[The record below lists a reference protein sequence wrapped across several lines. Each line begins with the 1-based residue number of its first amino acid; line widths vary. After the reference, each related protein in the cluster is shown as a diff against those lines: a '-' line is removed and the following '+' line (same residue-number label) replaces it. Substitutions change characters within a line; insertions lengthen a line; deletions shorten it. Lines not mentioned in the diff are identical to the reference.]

1 MTKPNLNLFPA
12 TLRRPAP
19 RVTRTRRRGSALVLA
34 IVTIVMMVMLGAAYL
49 QMARIDRRTAAA
61 VDTRAN
67 ADEASIL
74 RYIGNLLQ
82 GDVPAKL
89 DGVTE
94 FYDYP
99 WTATQ
104 PGGADPLTSNAQYT
118 LNERRNNGLWLVEDR
133 FAPTVVPGPVPDFD
147 EGDLPAR
154 EPRAGG
160 AVGDATLPTSH
171 YYAEGN
177 HGDDP
182 WLASSEPYDLAYPT
196 VALRGYWPHL
206 TNLMGVWLDLGNFVN
221 DPVSGTGNYPLQ
233 YLSTADNNPDSG
245 NVDVLPAV
253 RTTNPSVDPFKFA
266 DADGDGIYDS
276 RWTWA
281 PLPSDGGLAYVMAVR
296 IIDNSAL
303 IDLNTWSYSRAD
315 DLANEPSRWLWPGE
329 LDLDSAL
336 AMVRANAG
344 AGTLDAPAM
353 LDARNLTATSGG
365 GTRTFYDRM
374 YNWLD
379 ASAVW
384 KRINKAK
391 DLDDWQYL
399 GTDLEQKQQASGT
412 GVPGGET
419 TNMPVANAD
428 YERFRP
434 RQNELELRWRFGL
447 NRMLPDNTAA
457 ETSTDIEPLDSAL
470 FRVNDLDITWDSTG
484 TFASEPNFMFDEPR
498 KLLSTVTGSADYARV
513 DINEAAEF
521 DSNNVNDS
529 DDLNDLAEVFE
540 DSIPSVPALYV
551 LGGWANEN
559 EFASQAAA
567 VVRDFIDKDARLT
580 YRETDGGDGM
590 YGMEFLPFI
599 SEVYLQARYTAD
611 VRLQADVPPDP
622 APPVSGDD
630 EVRWT
635 HNAGDYAAVIELVN
649 PWPWTIEMP
658 EVELFV
664 GGQSWGMLQDL
675 LGGQATMTANE
686 FVILRRR
693 DTGGDNSRI
702 DAITGADNV
711 PDPAGKNWPI
721 DAATADEVEIRLEAE
736 TNTPRAVVY
745 QRFFVND
752 IASAV
757 TDRYTTPQL
766 AATGIADGD
775 DGYRQYTFLGTGNG
789 INAMAVRDVDV
800 EAIEYE
806 VPDNAGLLTT
816 NNEIVENTPQP
827 IDSAPTNHSQFNTA
841 LKGATSPD
849 PDNSLNAAAEDLDTR
864 VQDAAGV
871 AAAASGDEPWIIGN
885 AGRMYRTGDI
895 LRAVFLGPR
904 RNGTTDVSV
913 ADVWKTFYDSTVGGT
928 EQYAIANLM
937 LSLEDP
943 ATAAGT
949 GMPHAAFY
957 LTSFTT
963 LGVNDGKGGLVA
975 GRPNINTM
983 PRRILE
989 AILPTDT
996 VASAQAITDFIV
1008 NSREDPNLP
1017 TTLQYTGTNK
1027 GIPYVAELAN
1037 SAEVYDPAA
1046 TVGTGPFTQVIDF
1059 NELDPGVGP
1068 DYATAPAPKDDGF
1081 TQDLEEQ
1088 TMMLSYLNQV
1098 VSTRSDIYTAYVL
1111 VRAYPSDDFTNGG
1124 LNIPADEF
1132 RLIAVFDRSEPGF
1145 PKILSVK
1152 RFADA
1157 P

>member
-1 MTKPNLNLFPA
+1 MTKPNLNLFSA

-19 RVTRTRRRGSALVLA
+19 RVAQTRRRGSALVLA

-82 GDVPAKL
+82 GDVPVKL

-99 WTATQ
+99 WTATATN
-104 PGGADPLTSNAQYT
+104 PGSLTSAAS
-118 LNERRNNGLWLVEDR
+118 LDVASRRTALVWLVEDR

-154 EPRAGG
+154 EPRAGF
-160 AVGDATLPTSH
+160 AVADFAGH

-196 VALRGYWPHL
+196 VTLRGYWPHL
-206 TNLMGVWLDLGNFVN
+206 TNLMGVYLDLGNLVT
-221 DPVSGTGNYPLQ
+221 DPVSSSGLYPLQ

-245 NVDVLPAV
+245 NVDALLAVL
-253 RTTNPSVDPFKFA
+253 TTSGAVDPFKFA

-336 AMVRANAG
+336 TMVRTNAG
-344 AGTLDAPAM
+344 VGSLDAPAM
-353 LDARNLTATSGG
+353 LGVGARGLTANGG
-365 GTRTFYDRM
+365 LGTRTFYDRM

-447 NRMLPDNTAA
+447 NRALADNSAA
-457 ETSTDIEPLDSAL
+457 ETSTDIELLDSAL
-470 FRVNDLDITWDSTG
+470 FRVNDLETAWDDTPYVPL
-484 TFASEPNFMFDEPR
+484 EPAFMFDEPR

-513 DINEAAEF
+513 DINEAAQF

-540 DSIPSVPALYV
+540 DSLPTVPALYV

-611 VRLQADVPPDP
+611 VRLASPTPPTIP
-622 APPVSGDD
+622 TASGED

-635 HNAGDYAAVIELVN
+635 HNAGDYAAAIELIN

-711 PDPAGKNWPI
+711 PDPAILDWPI
-721 DAATADEVEIRLEAE
+721 DATTADEVEIRLEAE

-757 TDRYTTPQL
+757 TDRYTDGTVV
-766 AATGIADGD
+766 ATGIADGD

-789 INAMAVRDVDV
+789 INAIAVRDVDV
-800 EAIEYE
+800 EAIEYD
-806 VPDNAGLLTT
+806 VPDNTDLLTP

-827 IDSAPTNHSQFNTA
+827 IDSAPTDHSKFNTA

-849 PDNSLNAAAEDLDTR
+849 PDNTLIAAAEDLDTR
-864 VQDAAGV
+864 VQDAADV

-895 LRAVFLGPR
+895 LRTVFLGPR
-904 RNGTTDVSV
+904 RNGATDVSV

-937 LSLEDP
+937 LNLQDP

-989 AILPTDT
+989 NILPTDS

-1008 NSREDPNLP
+1008 ASREDPNLV
-1017 TTLQYTGTNK
+1017 TTLNLGGATK
-1027 GIPYVAELAN
+1027 GIPYVAELGK
-1037 SAEVYDPAA
+1037 SAEVYEPTA
-1046 TVGTGPFTQVIDF
+1046 TAGTGPFTQVIDF

-1068 DYATAPAPKDDGF
+1068 DYAAAPAPKDDGF

-1111 VRAYPSDDFTNGG
+1111 VRAYPSDDFSNGG
-1124 LNIPADEF
+1124 LNTPADEF